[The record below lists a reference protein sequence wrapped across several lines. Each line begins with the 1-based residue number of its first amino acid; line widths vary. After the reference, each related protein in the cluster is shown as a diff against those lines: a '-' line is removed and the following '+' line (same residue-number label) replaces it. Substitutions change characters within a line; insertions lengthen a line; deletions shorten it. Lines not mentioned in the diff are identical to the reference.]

1 MWKSFCCCHSDYSL
15 EVDEKVE
22 NIEKV
27 NDNIFFKNLL
37 LYVCLRETQIE
48 EYCVSVSSE
57 ERVRSSGVGVPY
69 SCESLDMS
77 PVENKL
83 GSSGRSEIALNYW
96 IISLPSLN
104 SIFPHGGTILH
115 NTSMSCEY
123 EWKQIMNCS
132 CRICRLVINNWK
144 PISVKYVEHVSFLS
158 LFSDTNDFC
167 WITPLGNLWGNQG
180 PKFAQ
185 KLGSFS
191 GFLTVHWTLRY
202 LSQKPGSYASF
213 LPTSRPSIFPYTSA
227 GSRFFALFYIP
238 TSIHHLFS
246 KNVPS

>member
-1 MWKSFCCCHSDYSL
+1 M
-15 EVDEKVE
+15 
-22 NIEKV
+22 
-27 NDNIFFKNLL
+27 
-37 LYVCLRETQIE
+37 YVWERHKLRSTVCPCLQKP
-48 EYCVSVSSE
+48 E

-77 PVENKL
+77 PVGNKL
-83 GSSGRSEIALNYW
+83 RSSGRSEIALNYW

-213 LPTSRPSIFPYTSA
+213 PPTSCPSIFPYTSA
-227 GSRFFALFYIP
+227 GSRFFAFFYIP